1 MMILDSDLEEGECS
15 DSSCNES
22 LKDLPKSSDDDQM
35 DGQLSYV
42 KCF

>member
-1 MMILDSDLEEGECS
+1 MALDSDLEEGECS

-22 LKDLPKSSDDDQM
+22 VKDLPKSSDEDQV
-35 DGQLSYV
+35 DGQLGYF